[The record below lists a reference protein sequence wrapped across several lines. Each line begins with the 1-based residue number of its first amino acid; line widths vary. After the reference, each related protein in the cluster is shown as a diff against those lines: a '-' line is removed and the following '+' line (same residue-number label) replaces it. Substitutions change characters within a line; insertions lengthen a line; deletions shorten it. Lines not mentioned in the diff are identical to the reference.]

1 MCLFTVIRFLK
12 CSSKTLLRERYCNIT
27 YEILLR
33 ASRALSSGAHI
44 FQRMPE
50 NKLLIERV

>member
-44 FQRMPE
+44 FQRMLE
-50 NKLLIERV
+50 NKLLIEGV